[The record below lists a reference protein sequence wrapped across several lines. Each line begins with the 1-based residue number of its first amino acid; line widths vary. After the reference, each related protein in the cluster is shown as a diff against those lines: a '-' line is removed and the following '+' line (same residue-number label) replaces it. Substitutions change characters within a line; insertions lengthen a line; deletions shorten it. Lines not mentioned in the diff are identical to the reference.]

1 MLSPLIP
8 DIRHPK
14 WVIVVKLLEIIASP
28 RANKIA
34 GRLKIYDK
42 DKFLLSIKVL
52 ILSDLFERDVSRLVS
67 EINENISLKK
77 LLGINSKVKADEIYK
92 MQSNLEYELIF
103 TFFKRLFQ
111 PRKRLCFRRSKID
124 PPRRSD
130 FDPRVKLTKHRAY
143 KAHVSL
149 PSPKTLSVHV
159 QDHCVV
165 GNPI

>member
-52 ILSDLFERDVSRLVS
+52 IVNGKIKFPNYGSENSSDLLKTFAFCFFDWIDS
-67 EINENISLKK
+67 EE
-77 LLGINSKVKADEIYK
+77 LG
-92 MQSNLEYELIF
+92 
-103 TFFKRLFQ
+103 
-111 PRKRLCFRRSKID
+111 
-124 PPRRSD
+124 
-130 FDPRVKLTKHRAY
+130 
-143 KAHVSL
+143 
-149 PSPKTLSVHV
+149 
-159 QDHCVV
+159 
-165 GNPI
+165 